1 MSSDQPVAQ
10 VIVRLSDV
18 GPDGEATRV
27 SYGVLNLNHH
37 SGADAPSALVTD
49 ERRTVDVQLNG
60 MAQSF
65 PAGHR
70 LRVSVSTS
78 YWPVVWPPPQPA
90 GQIHQVAAD
99 PPVLLPRHQ
108 LGEIG
113 RAHV

>member
-1 MSSDQPVAQ
+1 MSVDQPVAQ

-65 PAGHR
+65 PRSEEHTSELQSRFDLVCR
-70 LRVSVSTS
+70 L
-78 YWPVVWPPPQPA
+78 
-90 GQIHQVAAD
+90 
-99 PPVLLPRHQ
+99 LLEKINRIFTYRQ
-108 LGEIG
+108 Y
-113 RAHV
+113 